1 MGLLKKKKDPIE
13 VIQNLIRR
21 LEDVR
26 FNLSMHK
33 RRLEAKIKRYLKRG
47 KMPPAPLLI
56 GWKTSDVLL
65 STVES
70 SVISLQTA
78 TIMTDIGSA
87 IKDAVGS
94 KSLAKAGDVL
104 RQLTQSLSDIKL
116 SLHQMVRVQSQMV
129 NIAQGMN
136 QNIEGMLNEIMG
148 TAEEVMPEVV
158 ESIGAEIL
166 DEIKSSDPTLYETL
180 PEELKRKFSSTE
192 EG

>member
-1 MGLLKKKKDPIE
+1 
-13 VIQNLIRR
+13 
-21 LEDVR
+21 
-26 FNLSMHK
+26 
-33 RRLEAKIKRYLKRG
+33 
-47 KMPPAPLLI
+47 
-56 GWKTSDVLL
+56 
-65 STVES
+65 
-70 SVISLQTA
+70 
-78 TIMTDIGSA
+78 
-87 IKDAVGS
+87 
-94 KSLAKAGDVL
+94 
-104 RQLTQSLSDIKL
+104 
-116 SLHQMVRVQSQMV
+116 MV

>member
-1 MGLLKKKKDPIE
+1 MGLLRKKKDPAE
-13 VIQNLIRR
+13 VIQNLIKR

-47 KMPPAPLLI
+47 KMPPGPLLI

-78 TIMTDIGSA
+78 TMMTDIGNA

-136 QNIEGMLNEIMG
+136 QNIESMLNEVMG

-158 ESIGAEIL
+158 ESIGAEVL